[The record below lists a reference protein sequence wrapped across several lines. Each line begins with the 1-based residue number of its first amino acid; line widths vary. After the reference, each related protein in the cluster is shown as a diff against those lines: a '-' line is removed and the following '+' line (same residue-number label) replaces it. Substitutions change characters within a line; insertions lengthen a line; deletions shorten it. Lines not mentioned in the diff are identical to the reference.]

1 MRKSGAAEVQFV
13 MQRDAWVGMEP
24 ERVFFVDGKE
34 ARWAKLENS
43 YDGNVFRSTQLV
55 HEAFGAG
62 SYGTV
67 NDKLIAALAKR
78 GVTTPPGWLTSGCV
92 MRFLFQPRP
101 LLMAQLAPFLAAY
114 QKARFVVAVHVRL
127 GFLVAG
133 AGADGRVR
141 LSRRVARLM
150 QQQDVQQLRD
160 NPWHDLDQWIRKAAK
175 KHPHGRS
182 RVMDAPLADAFR
194 CAEHLIEQ
202 AVHAGHAPAGTR
214 PAIFLATDSKPIEQ
228 LAHAVYVNHPK
239 VQLLTTPYDAKHSGN
254 AQSKFDRLKLT
265 MDWELLAE
273 ADELVSVGSIQSTF
287 SSSAWHMSLRPD
299 QLKHIND
306 SGECVRG
313 GGSIFRLKDD
323 FRSNDPVLQSVL
335 RKDPVVLNKIHRE
348 LR

>member
-1 MRKSGAAEVQFV
+1 
-13 MQRDAWVGMEP
+13 
-24 ERVFFVDGKE
+24 
-34 ARWAKLENS
+34 
-43 YDGNVFRSTQLV
+43 
-55 HEAFGAG
+55 
-62 SYGTV
+62 
-67 NDKLIAALAKR
+67 
-78 GVTTPPGWLTSGCV
+78 

-101 LLMAQLAPFLAAY
+101 LLVAQLAPFLNAY
-114 QKARFVVAVHVRL
+114 RQAKLVVAVHVRL

-150 QQQDVQQLRD
+150 QEQGSQRLRD
-160 NPWHDLDQWIRKAAK
+160 DPWHDIDQWIRKAAK

-182 RVMDAPLADAFR
+182 RLMQAPLADAFR

-202 AVHAGHAPAGTR
+202 AIQAGRAPAGNR

-228 LAHAVYVNHPK
+228 LAHAVYQNNPK
-239 VQLLTTPYDAKHSGN
+239 FQLLTTPYDAKHSGN

-265 MDWELLAE
+265 MDWELLAQ

-323 FRSNDPVLQSVL
+323 FRSDDPVLQSVL
-335 RKDPVVLNKIHRE
+335 RKDPVVLKKIHRE